1 MIRKRFKK
9 LFALFSVI
17 LCMIATCVFGA
28 CAPDENKTVELV
40 EFSDIEVKCPIHT
53 EFSFASYLVTLD
65 EDGNRYVGSAAVT
78 DEEGNPVEV
87 AFYRFEVASMQKYTV
102 EISVAISDTDVRTRK
117 LTVVAA
123 DMSVPVITFLSEPYR
138 GTGGV
143 EYVLPVVKAEKKEG
157 EDLNPIMTVV
167 LVEGDKEI
175 EQEINGD
182 RFTPVWGGMY
192 RIIVTVTDSNGTTVK
207 ETRDFWVD
215 EAANSPRDPARADI
229 Y

>member
-1 MIRKRFKK
+1 MTRKRFKK

-17 LCMIATCVFGA
+17 LCMIATCVIGA
-28 CAPDENKTVELV
+28 CAPDDNKAVELV

-65 EDGNRYVGSAAVT
+65 EEDNRYVGTATVT

-102 EISVAISDTDVRTRK
+102 VISVEVSENDVRTRK
-117 LTVVAA
+117 ITVVGA

-143 EYVLPVVKAEKKEG
+143 EYILPVVKAEKKEG
-157 EDLNPIMTVV
+157 EELNPIMTVV
-167 LVEGDKEI
+167 LVEGDNEI

-182 RFTPVWGGMY
+182 RFTPLLGGNY

-207 ETRDFWVD
+207 VTKDFWVD
-215 EAANSPRDPARADI
+215 ESANSPRDPARKDI